1 MLHLLRR
8 GNGIRNLVASACPS
22 KKRRPCPLSCACR
35 TPESCRADTITLDSL
50 EEVEIE
56 SFTGADDQMEFLR
69 QLVFI
74 CRAPQLASVKITA
87 CPHSPLNNDVQEKIH
102 VFCFIH

>member
-1 MLHLLRR
+1 
-8 GNGIRNLVASACPS
+8 
-22 KKRRPCPLSCACR
+22 LSCACR

-102 VFCFIH
+102 GMYHPNVRLKLRHHTDLVGV